1 MIVLRNKAYSSANIP
16 KPGEMIDPGKAP
28 QLPAQGDD
36 NSQEVTAK
44 DLQLE
49 QMRLQR
55 QQIQI
60 QHQRRVLQ
68 AKEQMAKA
76 RNMTQLQKMEN
87 EKEQSDNK
95 DRLRAHQ
102 VEVANQKPD
111 NTSLYKTKSKA
122 VQPVAMPK

>member
-1 MIVLRNKAYSSANIP
+1 MANVP
-16 KPGEMIDPGKAP
+16 KPGETIDPGKTTP
-28 QLPAQGDD
+28 QQQQGAGT
-36 NSQEVTAK
+36 SQELTAK

-49 QMRLQR
+49 QMKLQR

-60 QHQRRVLQ
+60 QHQRQQLL

-87 EKEQSDNK
+87 EREQSDNK
-95 DRLRAHQ
+95 DRIRTRQQEA
-102 VEVANQKPD
+102 ANQRPD
-111 NTSLYKTKSKA
+111 NTGLYKTKSKA